1 MTTRTTSPYHEKVVP
16 LRRPAPLASVQ
27 GTLALDLGH
36 GPEETW
42 EPPVSPSLAL
52 EPSERQ
58 RLESWAHRY
67 TQAAVE
73 IAGGDR
79 PVSQLVRWTL
89 PTVYED
95 LARRAQL
102 VRAAALREPTTA
114 RLQQVRPQVES
125 VHTCWVDDDAAE
137 VSARVRYGRRSRA
150 VALRFERRSERW
162 QVTALEFA

>member
-1 MTTRTTSPYHEKVVP
+1 MSPYHPKVVP
-16 LRRPAPLASVQ
+16 LRATAPLASVQ

-36 GPEETW
+36 GIEDSHD
-42 EPPVSPSLAL
+42 PPPLAVVA
-52 EPSERQ
+52 PAGGERE
-58 RLESWAHRY
+58 RLEAWAHRY

-79 PVSQLVRWTL
+79 PVSQLLRWTV

-102 VRAAALREPTTA
+102 VRAAALRERSPA
-114 RLQQVRPQVES
+114 RVQQVRPQVES
-125 VHTCWVDDDAAE
+125 VRTCWLDDEVAE

-150 VALRFERRSERW
+150 VAVRFEKRAQRW
-162 QVTALEFA
+162 QATAIEFA